1 MKLIAAML
9 LVLPLLGC
17 ARQGTFERAGEDIDD
32 TVEDVRE
39 GVEDVIDD
47 ARDRRRRR

>member
-9 LVLPLLGC
+9 LVLPLLAC